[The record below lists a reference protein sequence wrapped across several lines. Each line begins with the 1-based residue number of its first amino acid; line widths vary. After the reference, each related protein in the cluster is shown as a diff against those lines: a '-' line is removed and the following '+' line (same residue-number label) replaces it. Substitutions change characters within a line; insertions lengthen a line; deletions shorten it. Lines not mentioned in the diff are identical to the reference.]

1 MSHQIYDIGI
11 IGAGVSGCL
20 SSLRILQK
28 SDASVIVFDIGR
40 PFAKRRRQLEG
51 ALGCFPN
58 SDGKLYLD
66 NFDQFQHR
74 NLSNIKKYLFK
85 ILKNSG
91 PITESKNNTV
101 NSSLKKKINE
111 SNYNI
116 HYHNYIQWK
125 PENIHKLSKY
135 LVEEYESHS
144 KKINFSFDN
153 EVFSIHKKNNH
164 FVISSEKGEFICKK
178 ILLNPGRSGWR
189 WVTKFYSDFGIL
201 EDNNLAWLGVKFE
214 IPSHYMKDFNKSH
227 LSLLKE
233 NIMIG
238 PFSWGGTVVPE
249 DHADLVI
256 SSFRSNEERW
266 KSEKV
271 SFSVYKKHVIQNQGT
286 QYSER
291 LAKLTYLL
299 FNDRVSKE
307 KNKIFLK
314 KKSQLNLLSEFNW
327 LFEQMEELN
336 SIIDDFNN
344 KAYYYIPDILC
355 KPGKVNLTKDFE
367 TNISGLFVTGEA
379 AGVDGIIGAMTSGVI
394 AADKM
399 IK

>member
-1 MSHQIYDIGI
+1 MSHQVYDIGI

-20 SSLRILQK
+20 ASLRLLEK
-28 SDASVIVFDIGR
+28 SDASIIVFDIGR

-74 NLSNIKKYLFK
+74 NLNNVRKYLYK
-85 ILKNSG
+85 LLETSG
-91 PITESKNNTV
+91 PTTESKNNNILAGV
-101 NSSLKKKINE
+101 KKKITD
-111 SNYNI
+111 SNYKI

-135 LVEEYESHS
+135 LVERYESYND
-144 KKINFSFDN
+144 KITFSFDN
-153 EVFSIHKKNNH
+153 EVFSIHKKNNY
-164 FVISSEKGEFICKK
+164 FLISSEKGDFFCKK

-189 WVTKFYSDFGIL
+189 WATKFYQDFGIL
-201 EDNNLAWLGVKFE
+201 EENNHSWLGVKFE
-214 IPSHYMKDFNKSH
+214 IPGYCMKDFNKSH
-227 LSLLKE
+227 VSLLKE
-233 NIMIG
+233 DTIIG
-238 PFSWGGTVVPE
+238 PISWGGTVVPE
-249 DHADLVI
+249 DHADLVV
-256 SSFRSNEERW
+256 SSFRSNEDRW
-266 KSEKV
+266 KTEKV
-271 SFSVYKKHVIQNQGT
+271 SFSVYKKQISLNYGIQH
-286 QYSER
+286 SER

-307 KNKIFLK
+307 KNKIFIK

-327 LFEQMEELN
+327 LIHQMDELN
-336 SIIDDFNN
+336 NIINDFNN
-344 KAYYYIPDILC
+344 KASYYIPDILC
-355 KPGKVNLTKDFE
+355 KPGKIKLSKDFE
-367 TNISGLFVTGEA
+367 TNVDGLFVTGEA
-379 AGVDGIIGAMTSGVI
+379 AGINGIIGAMTSGVI